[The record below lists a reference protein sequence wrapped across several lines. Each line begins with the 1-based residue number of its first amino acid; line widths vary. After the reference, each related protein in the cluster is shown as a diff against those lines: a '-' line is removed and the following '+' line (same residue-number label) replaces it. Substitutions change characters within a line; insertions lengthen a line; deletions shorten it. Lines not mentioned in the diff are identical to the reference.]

1 MADDANVVPPPP
13 YTIPI
18 YGPGNQVTQP
28 WSQWFQRV
36 WLRIGKDIA
45 LTNVQL
51 ENIQQED
58 LTDIQND
65 ITAIQSV
72 NATQTVNISN
82 LQAEVEALKL
92 APVPE

>member
-18 YGPGNQVTQP
+18 YDRSGQVSQP

-45 LTNVQL
+45 LNNVEL
-51 ENIQQED
+51 ENIQQQDLSDIED
-58 LTDIQND
+58 D
-65 ITAIQSV
+65 ITAIEAV
-72 NATQTVNISN
+72 NATQNVNIAN
-82 LQAEVEALKL
+82 LQAEVEGLKL
-92 APVPE
+92 APLA